1 MNILLSMSKIDV
13 FFISKEKRNIIDKT
27 FNLNLL
33 AIDRNFQSRG
43 IGKAFVLNIL
53 EDIKKNN
60 SLQTITVET
69 FNKRAESFYKNKLN
83 FYYIGKKL
91 RFFKNLIVYKKKLL

>member
-1 MNILLSMSKIDV
+1 MSKIDL

-33 AIDRNFQSRG
+33 AIDRKFQAKG
-43 IGKAFVLNIL
+43 IGKVFVSNIL
-53 EDIKKNN
+53 EDIKKKNN
-60 SLQTITVET
+60 LETITVET
-69 FNKRAESFYKNKLN
+69 FDKDKRAEFFYKNKLN

-91 RFFKNLIVYKKKLL
+91 RFFKNLIVYKKNLL